1 MSNYLET
8 TDKTIHLIRVTET
21 IDGIPGFTR
30 AIQIQL
36 CKHETTENFK
46 TLVQRAM
53 NTWPDA
59 PAELKEFADLLLEG
73 KILQDYKS
81 QG

>member
-1 MSNYLET
+1 MINIQTYYINPDKPET
-8 TDKTIHLIRVTET
+8 LRTQITADAESTEH
-21 IDGIPGFTR
+21 I
-30 AIQIQL
+30 
-36 CKHETTENFK
+36 K

-59 PAELKEFADLLLEG
+59 PAELKEFADLLLDG

>member
-1 MSNYLET
+1 
-8 TDKTIHLIRVTET
+8 VTFQADT
-21 IDGIPGFTR
+21 SSGNVRI
-30 AIQIQL
+30 IQFNAGDITL
-36 CKHETTENFK
+36 VLFPDILPAFRD
-46 TLVQRAM
+46 LVQRAM

-59 PAELKEFADLLLEG
+59 PTELKEFADLLLDG

>member
-1 MSNYLET
+1 MIKCIDT
-8 TDKTIHLIRVTET
+8 TDESIGIVIVDSGHLTVYLS
-21 IDGIPGFTR
+21 PK
-30 AIQIQL
+30 AL
-36 CKHETTENFK
+36 PAFK
-46 TLVQRAM
+46 SLVQRAM

>member
-1 MSNYLET
+1 MITSNGNYEILEWYGNGT
-8 TDKTIHLIRVTET
+8 MMVFVKNET
-21 IDGIPGFTR
+21 
-30 AIQIQL
+30 L
-36 CKHETTENFK
+36 ESFK

-81 QG
+81 QV

>member
-1 MSNYLET
+1 MKLIET
-8 TDKTIHLIRVTET
+8 TDET
-21 IDGIPGFTR
+21 IGLVLYADG
-30 AIQIQL
+30 AIQLNVSPQSL
-36 CKHETTENFK
+36 PDFK
-46 TLVQRAM
+46 LLVQRAM

>member
-1 MSNYLET
+1 MTHTET
-8 TDKTIHLIRVTET
+8 TDHTLSLIEYG
-21 IDGIPGFTR
+21 DKCL
-30 AIQIQL
+30 QINV
-36 CKHETTENFK
+36 HEQAVPAFK
-46 TLVQRAM
+46 DLVQRAM

>member
-1 MSNYLET
+1 MINITELDSASIIVV
-8 TDKTIHLIRVTET
+8 DKSSLPAFR
-21 IDGIPGFTR
+21 DM
-30 AIQIQL
+30 L
-36 CKHETTENFK
+36 
-46 TLVQRAM
+46 QRAM

-59 PAELKEFADLLLEG
+59 PAELKEFADLILDG